1 MIANQIGYYSLI
13 LGLLISVL
21 ICGVSIKDFNNNN
34 KQISQNTLSLSFL
47 QLVFVIVSFL
57 SLILSFINSDF
68 SNETVFN
75 NSHTT
80 KPLFYKISGA
90 WGNHEGSLLLW
101 LLVLTLF
108 IFIFLIKSREQPKK
122 YRILTLLFQQV
133 IIIGFFLFVLMT
145 SNPFNYLFP
154 IPLEGLG
161 LNPILQ
167 DPALAIHPPILY
179 LGYVGTSIIFSSSL
193 AAVTQNYIS
202 KEWGKHIKKWILVS
216 WIFLT
221 IGIMLGSIWAY
232 YELGWGGFWFW
243 DPVENVSLMP
253 WLTLT
258 ALLHCIVVLE
268 RKATLTSW
276 VVILSI
282 TTFTLSMCGTFL
294 VRSGILNS
302 VHTFANDP
310 ARGIFILIFLFVLIT
325 LSLGIFF
332 FFHKENNKS
341 SNNLFWLSRETSI
354 LINNW
359 FMMYFLSVIL
369 IGTVYPIFLDVI
381 SSEKISVGPPFY
393 QKLIV
398 PFLIPF
404 LLFMSLGPRLKWI
417 KSKIENK
424 KSLIITFI
432 ISVMLTFFIIK
443 NLTTD
448 LLFYTVL
455 ISAAFFLFFTTL
467 KELFIKK
474 FNNVSQTV
482 AHFGFSLLILS
493 ILFNSILSS
502 EIITNIKIGEKYN
515 YSKGEIFFK
524 KIEERKESNF
534 NSIIAYF
541 EIKDENG
548 KIIEL
553 KPEIRVYNQ
562 PIIITSEADIRTTLL
577 EDKFL
582 VMNLVKGNE
591 YFNIRY
597 QVKPF
602 MVWIWIS
609 VLILSFGGLISVL
622 KKDMKNKFNLFIII
636 TFLSFCFVIFYK
648 GLNAPNTYAPKISGK
663 KHIPIF
669 KAKDFNS
676 SLYLNS
682 KKIFE
687 EDIFYIVNIWASWC
701 VPCRESTPLL
711 MELSKNQSVKLIG
724 INYRDNL
731 NNAKDFI
738 NKFGNPYSQVIIDND
753 GVHSIEFGAYGVPRN
768 FYN

>member
-1 MIANQIGYYSLI
+1 LLANQIGYYSLI
-13 LGLLISVL
+13 LGLLLSVL
-21 ICGVSIKDFNNNN
+21 LCGVSIKDFNKTN
-34 KQISQNTLSLSFL
+34 KQINQNILSLSFL

-57 SLILSFINSDF
+57 SLIVSFINSDF

-80 KPLFYKISGA
+80 KPLFYKISGT

-108 IFIFLIKSREQPKK
+108 IFLFLIKSREQPKK
-122 YRILTLLFQQV
+122 YRILTLLFQQI
-133 IIIGFFLFVLMT
+133 IIIGFFLFVLIT

-154 IPLEGLG
+154 IPNEGLG

-193 AAVTQNYIS
+193 AAVTQNYVT
-202 KEWGKHIKKWILVS
+202 KEWGQHIKKWVLVS

-268 RKATLTSW
+268 RRASLTSW

-310 ARGIFILIFLFVLIT
+310 ARGIFILIFLFALIV

-332 FFHKENNKS
+332 IFHKENNKS
-341 SNNLFWLSRETSI
+341 SNNFFWLSRETSI

-359 FMMYFLSVIL
+359 FMMYFLAVVL

-393 QKLIV
+393 HKLIV

-424 KSLIITFI
+424 NSLIITFI

-474 FNNVSQTV
+474 FNNISQTV
-482 AHFGFSLLILS
+482 SHFGFSLLILS

-502 EIITNIKIGEKYN
+502 EIITNIKIGERYDYN
-515 YSKGEIFFK
+515 KGEIFFK

-534 NSIIAYF
+534 NSIIASF
-541 EIKDENG
+541 EIKDKNG
-548 KIIEL
+548 KTIEL
-553 KPEIRVYNQ
+553 KPEIRIYNQ

-582 VMNLVKGNE
+582 VMNFVKGNE

-609 VLILSFGGLISVL
+609 VLLLSLGGLMS
-622 KKDMKNKFNLFIII
+622 LF
-636 TFLSFCFVIFYK
+636 K
-648 GLNAPNTYAPKISGK
+648 
-663 KHIPIF
+663 
-669 KAKDFNS
+669 
-676 SLYLNS
+676 
-682 KKIFE
+682 
-687 EDIFYIVNIWASWC
+687 
-701 VPCRESTPLL
+701 RE
-711 MELSKNQSVKLIG
+711 I
-724 INYRDNL
+724 
-731 NNAKDFI
+731 
-738 NKFGNPYSQVIIDND
+738 
-753 GVHSIEFGAYGVPRN
+753 
-768 FYN
+768 

>member
-1 MIANQIGYYSLI
+1 MLANQIGYYSLI
-13 LGLLISVL
+13 LGLLLSVL
-21 ICGVSIKDFNNNN
+21 LCGVSIKDFNKTN
-34 KQISQNTLSLSFL
+34 KQINQNILSLSFL

-57 SLILSFINSDF
+57 SLIVSFINSDF

-80 KPLFYKISGA
+80 KPLFYKISGT

-108 IFIFLIKSREQPKK
+108 IFLFLIKSREQPKK
-122 YRILTLLFQQV
+122 YRILTLLFQQI

-154 IPLEGLG
+154 IPNEGLG

-193 AAVTQNYIS
+193 AAVTQNYVT
-202 KEWGKHIKKWILVS
+202 KEWGQHIKKWVLVS

-268 RKATLTSW
+268 RRASLTSW

-310 ARGIFILIFLFVLIT
+310 ARGIFILIFLFALIV

-332 FFHKENNKS
+332 IFHKENNKS
-341 SNNLFWLSRETSI
+341 SNNFFWLSRETSI

-359 FMMYFLSVIL
+359 FMMYFLAVVL

-393 QKLIV
+393 HKLIV

-424 KSLIITFI
+424 NSLIITFI
-432 ISVMLTFFIIK
+432 ISIMLTFFIIK
-443 NLTTD
+443 NLTAD

-455 ISAAFFLFFTTL
+455 ISAAFFLFFATL

-474 FNNVSQTV
+474 FNNISQTV
-482 AHFGFSLLILS
+482 SHFGFSLLILS

-502 EIITNIKIGEKYN
+502 EIITNIKIGERYDYN
-515 YSKGEIFFK
+515 KGEIFFK
-524 KIEERKESNF
+524 KIEERNESNF
-534 NSIIAYF
+534 NSIIASF
-541 EIKDENG
+541 EIKDKNG
-548 KIIEL
+548 KTIEL
-553 KPEIRVYNQ
+553 KPEIRIYNQ

-597 QVKPF
+597 QIKPF

-609 VLILSFGGLISVL
+609 VLLLSLGGLMS
-622 KKDMKNKFNLFIII
+622 LF
-636 TFLSFCFVIFYK
+636 K
-648 GLNAPNTYAPKISGK
+648 
-663 KHIPIF
+663 
-669 KAKDFNS
+669 
-676 SLYLNS
+676 
-682 KKIFE
+682 
-687 EDIFYIVNIWASWC
+687 
-701 VPCRESTPLL
+701 RE
-711 MELSKNQSVKLIG
+711 I
-724 INYRDNL
+724 
-731 NNAKDFI
+731 
-738 NKFGNPYSQVIIDND
+738 
-753 GVHSIEFGAYGVPRN
+753 
-768 FYN
+768 

>member
-1 MIANQIGYYSLI
+1 MLANQIGYYSLI
-13 LGLLISVL
+13 LGLLLSVL
-21 ICGVSIKDFNNNN
+21 LCGVSIKDFNNTN
-34 KQISQNTLSLSFL
+34 KQINQNILSLSFL

-57 SLILSFINSDF
+57 SLIISFINSDF

-80 KPLFYKISGA
+80 KPLFYKISGT

-108 IFIFLIKSREQPKK
+108 IFLFLIKSREQPKK
-122 YRILTLLFQQV
+122 YRILTLLFQQI

-154 IPLEGLG
+154 IPNEGLG

-193 AAVTQNYIS
+193 AAVTQNYVS
-202 KEWGKHIKKWILVS
+202 KQWGQHIKKWVLVS

-268 RKATLTSW
+268 RRAALTSW

-310 ARGIFILIFLFVLIT
+310 ARGIFILIFLFALIV

-332 FFHKENNKS
+332 IFHKENNKS
-341 SNNLFWLSRETSI
+341 STNFFWLSRETSI

-359 FMMYFLSVIL
+359 FMMYFLSVVL

-424 KSLIITFI
+424 NSLTITFI

-474 FNNVSQTV
+474 FNNISQTV
-482 AHFGFSLLILS
+482 SHFGFSLLILS

-502 EIITNIKIGEKYN
+502 EIITNIKIGERYDYN
-515 YSKGEIFFK
+515 KGEIFFK
-524 KIEERKESNF
+524 KTEERKESNF
-534 NSIIAYF
+534 NSIIATF
-541 EIKDENG
+541 EIKDKIG
-548 KIIEL
+548 KTIEL
-553 KPEIRVYNQ
+553 KPEIRIYNQ

-609 VLILSFGGLISVL
+609 VLLLSLGGL
-622 KKDMKNKFNLFIII
+622 MTLF
-636 TFLSFCFVIFYK
+636 K
-648 GLNAPNTYAPKISGK
+648 RKI
-663 KHIPIF
+663 
-669 KAKDFNS
+669 
-676 SLYLNS
+676 
-682 KKIFE
+682 
-687 EDIFYIVNIWASWC
+687 
-701 VPCRESTPLL
+701 
-711 MELSKNQSVKLIG
+711 
-724 INYRDNL
+724 
-731 NNAKDFI
+731 
-738 NKFGNPYSQVIIDND
+738 
-753 GVHSIEFGAYGVPRN
+753 
-768 FYN
+768 

>member
-1 MIANQIGYYSLI
+1 MLANQIGYYSLI
-13 LGLLISVL
+13 LGLLLSVL
-21 ICGVSIKDFNNNN
+21 LCGVSIKDFNKTN
-34 KQISQNTLSLSFL
+34 KQINQNILSLSFL

-57 SLILSFINSDF
+57 SLIVSFINSDF

-80 KPLFYKISGA
+80 KPLFYKISGT

-108 IFIFLIKSREQPKK
+108 IFLFLIKSREQPKK
-122 YRILTLLFQQV
+122 YRILTLLFQQI
-133 IIIGFFLFVLMT
+133 IIIGFFLFVLIT

-154 IPLEGLG
+154 IPNEGLG

-193 AAVTQNYIS
+193 AAVTQNYVT
-202 KEWGKHIKKWILVS
+202 KEWGQHIKNWVLVS

-268 RKATLTSW
+268 RRASLTSW

-310 ARGIFILIFLFVLIT
+310 ARGIFILIFLFALIV

-332 FFHKENNKS
+332 IFHKENNKS
-341 SNNLFWLSRETSI
+341 SNNFFWLSRETSI

-359 FMMYFLSVIL
+359 FMMYFLAVVL

-424 KSLIITFI
+424 NSLIITFI

-443 NLTTD
+443 NLTAD

-474 FNNVSQTV
+474 FNNISQTV
-482 AHFGFSLLILS
+482 SHFGFSLLILS

-502 EIITNIKIGEKYN
+502 EIITNIKIGERYDYN
-515 YSKGEIFFK
+515 KGEIFFK
-524 KIEERKESNF
+524 KVEERKESNF
-534 NSIIAYF
+534 NSIIASF
-541 EIKDENG
+541 EIKDKNG
-548 KIIEL
+548 KTIEL
-553 KPEIRVYNQ
+553 KPEIRIYNQ

-609 VLILSFGGLISVL
+609 VLLLSLGGLMS
-622 KKDMKNKFNLFIII
+622 LF
-636 TFLSFCFVIFYK
+636 K
-648 GLNAPNTYAPKISGK
+648 
-663 KHIPIF
+663 
-669 KAKDFNS
+669 
-676 SLYLNS
+676 
-682 KKIFE
+682 
-687 EDIFYIVNIWASWC
+687 
-701 VPCRESTPLL
+701 RE
-711 MELSKNQSVKLIG
+711 I
-724 INYRDNL
+724 
-731 NNAKDFI
+731 
-738 NKFGNPYSQVIIDND
+738 
-753 GVHSIEFGAYGVPRN
+753 
-768 FYN
+768 